1 MNNKTVLLGAAFA
14 GSMLVAGAAQAT
26 TRIEISISGEG
37 DPTTVFDIVLPT
49 KHGESDYED
58 GFKTGSI
65 IQITDGKKVADS
77 YRFYSDDERGYFE
90 DAKGLYKDSGAKIFG
105 GGEEGRTFK
114 LGKYEMRNEVTGHMD
129 EVQITA
135 VSGVPETSTWVMMLS
150 GFAGLAFVAYRRSKL
165 ASVRA

>member
-1 MNNKTVLLGAAFA
+1 MNIWTVLLGAAFA

-26 TRIEISISGEG
+26 TRIEISIFGEG
-37 DPTTVFDIVLPT
+37 DPTTVFDLVLQT

-65 IQITDGKKVADS
+65 IQITDGKKVTDS
-77 YRFYSDDERGYFE
+77 YRFYSDDEHGHFE
-90 DAKGLYKDSGAKIFG
+90 DSKGLYKDSGVKIFG

-114 LGKYEMRNEVTGHMD
+114 FGDFKMHNEISGHMD
-129 EVQITA
+129 EVRVTE
-135 VSGVPETSTWVMMLS
+135 VSGVPETSTWLMMLS
-150 GFAGLAFVAYRRSKL
+150 GFAFIGYRRNKL